1 MPSAAARR
9 ENEDV
14 SILDRLNRKGHLDED
29 ELAGI
34 WTAAAA
40 SGGPATDAHLT
51 SCAQCRSRYAAFASW
66 LDGLRDEA
74 RAEADD
80 AFPAERLAA
89 QQAQVFQRLEAMERP
104 ARVIAFPRFG
114 RPTTGTQGTAQRWVA
129 AAAAAGLVIGLAA
142 GQFLDLRNA
151 LVGRQ
156 FAQQPDMTARL
167 SPAAPAVR
175 VPAAA
180 TTPTATGSEEAL
192 LYGEDVPSSLT
203 RVSAL
208 QPMDAITPRAQD
220 LDRPR

>member
-1 MPSAAARR
+1 
-9 ENEDV
+9 
-14 SILDRLNRKGHLDED
+14 
-29 ELAGI
+29 
-34 WTAAAA
+34 
-40 SGGPATDAHLT
+40 
-51 SCAQCRSRYAAFASW
+51 
-66 LDGLRDEA
+66 
-74 RAEADD
+74 
-80 AFPAERLAA
+80 
-89 QQAQVFQRLEAMERP
+89 
-104 ARVIAFPRFG
+104 
-114 RPTTGTQGTAQRWVA
+114 
-129 AAAAAGLVIGLAA
+129 
-142 GQFLDLRNA
+142 
-151 LVGRQ
+151 VGRQ

>member
-1 MPSAAARR
+1 
-9 ENEDV
+9 V
-14 SILDRLNRKGHLDED
+14 SILDRLNRKGHLDDD

-34 WTAAAA
+34 WSEAAA

-51 SCAQCRSRYAAFASW
+51 SCAQCRTRYAAFSSW

-74 RAEADD
+74 RGESDE

-89 QQAQVFQRLEAMERP
+89 QQAQVFRRLEAMERP

-114 RPTTGTQGTAQRWVA
+114 RPATATQGNAQRWVA

-151 LVGRQ
+151 LAGRSVQ
-156 FAQQPDMTARL
+156 QQPDITARL
-167 SPAAPAVR
+167 SPPPSAARLPATVSAAP
-175 VPAAA
+175 
-180 TTPTATGSEEAL
+180 GSEEAL
-192 LYGEDVPSSLT
+192 LYGEDVPASLIP
-203 RVSAL
+203 VSAL

>member
-14 SILDRLNRKGHLDED
+14 SILDRLNRKGHLDDD

-40 SGGPATDAHLT
+40 SGGSGTDAHLT

-74 RAEADD
+74 RVEADE

-89 QQAQVFQRLEAMERP
+89 QQAQVFRRLEAMERP

-114 RPTTGTQGTAQRWVA
+114 RPTTATQGTAQRWVA

-151 LVGRQ
+151 LVGRH
-156 FAQQPDMTARL
+156 FPQQPDITARL
-167 SPAAPAVR
+167 SPAAPAVL
-175 VPAAA
+175 VPTA
-180 TTPTATGSEEAL
+180 TPTATGSEEAL
-192 LYGEDVPSSLT
+192 LYGEDVSPSLV